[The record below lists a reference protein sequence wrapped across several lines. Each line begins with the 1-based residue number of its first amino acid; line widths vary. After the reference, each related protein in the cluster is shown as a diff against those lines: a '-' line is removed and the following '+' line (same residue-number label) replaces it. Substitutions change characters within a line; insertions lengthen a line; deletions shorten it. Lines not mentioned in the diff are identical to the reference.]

1 VSNSPNRKDPSL
13 QEEERLHKKEEL
25 IRDYSTK
32 SQRIHSINQLLKAYT
47 LFERDTE
54 YIIVDGKV
62 KIVDEQTGRVLDGR
76 RYSDGLHQAI
86 EARRM

>member
-1 VSNSPNRKDPSL
+1 VSNSPNEKDPSL

-25 IRDYSTK
+25 IRDYST
-32 SQRIHSINQLLKAYT
+32 SHNGFTALIQLLKAYT

-62 KIVDEQTGRVLDGR
+62 KIVELNRRVVCSTVDDIQTGSIRP
-76 RYSDGLHQAI
+76 
-86 EARRM
+86 